1 MTWIRDKHNTRRSY
15 GVGWG
20 LVMGW
25 WVGGAMGW
33 VGGAMGWVGASY
45 GVGGG

>member
-25 WVGGAMGW
+25 
-33 VGGAMGWVGASY
+33 VGASY
-45 GVGGG
+45 GVVGEGSYGVGGGSYGVGGG